1 MEWNMP
7 WFQIW
12 QINTKME
19 LCMSVAIPSKGRIP
33 TVLHIPSIILTAK
46 KNGVVY
52 VGNLIDA
59 KGFLYI
65 VRKKLYLWDS
75 AQI

>member
-1 MEWNMP
+1 MLKSKGFGRGGENLSNDP
-7 WFQIW
+7 
-12 QINTKME
+12 
-19 LCMSVAIPSKGRIP
+19 VAIPIKGRIP

-52 VGNLIDA
+52 VGNMIDA

-65 VRKKLYLWDS
+65 VRKKLYL
-75 AQI
+75 